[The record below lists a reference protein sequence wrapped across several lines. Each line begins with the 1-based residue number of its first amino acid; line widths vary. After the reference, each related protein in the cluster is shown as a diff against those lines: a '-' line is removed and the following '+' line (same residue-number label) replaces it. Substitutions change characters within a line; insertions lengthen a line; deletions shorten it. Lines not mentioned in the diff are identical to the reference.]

1 MRSIRKP
8 AVAGTFYPADAIE
21 LRTMLSSLLS
31 SAEAIGLSPKALIV
45 PHAGYIYSGPVAA
58 RGYACLKAAR
68 NQIRRVVL
76 LGPAHFAA
84 FSGLAE
90 SSADAFA
97 TPLGVVPIEELAR
110 VRLRDL
116 PQVHVL
122 DRAHVWEHSLEVQL
136 PFLQMVLQDFSLLP
150 LAVGEASA
158 EEVGEVLERLW
169 GGPETLI
176 LISSDLSHYHDYE
189 TARRLDQETSKAIEK
204 LQQLSPGQ
212 ACGRCPINGLL
223 YVARKRGLRARTID
237 LRNSGDTA
245 GPRDRVVG
253 YGTYLF
259 EESETSASCLEAS
272 QAETTPLI

>member
-21 LRTMLSSLLS
+21 LRAMVSSLLS
-31 SAEAIGLSPKALIV
+31 SAEAIDLSPKALIV

-58 RGYACLKAAR
+58 TGYACLRAAR
-68 NQIRRVVL
+68 ASVKRVVL
-76 LGPAHFAA
+76 LGPAHFVA

-90 SSADAFA
+90 SSAEAFA
-97 TPLGVVPIEELAR
+97 TPLGVVPIDELAR

-116 PQVHVL
+116 PQVQLL

-136 PFLQMVLQDFSLLP
+136 PFLQVILQDFSLIP
-150 LAVGEASA
+150 LAVGEASG

-189 TARRLDQETSKAIEK
+189 TAKQLDQETSKAIEK
-204 LQQLSPGQ
+204 LQQLNPGQ

-259 EESETSASCLEAS
+259 EESETSASDLEAS
-272 QAETTPLI
+272 